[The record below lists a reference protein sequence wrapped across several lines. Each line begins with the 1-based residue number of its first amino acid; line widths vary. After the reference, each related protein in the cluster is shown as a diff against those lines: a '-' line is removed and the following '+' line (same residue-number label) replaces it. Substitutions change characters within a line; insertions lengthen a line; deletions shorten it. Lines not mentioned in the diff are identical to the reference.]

1 MKSEA
6 RRWFFLLSGAAF
18 FFFLLWGFR
27 DMAPFG
33 HYRGPY
39 GDVLNQITVY
49 ERHVTDV
56 VTAVNF
62 DFRGLDTLGEEGI
75 LFMSV
80 VGATLL
86 LRKQKQEME
95 KGEKEQARQDESR
108 RRHAPNPS
116 DATRT
121 LTLALVGPL
130 VVFGIYIITHGQ
142 LTPGGGFQG
151 GVVLA
156 TAPLMVYIAGDF
168 HTFTRITNQVLLEG
182 SEALGIFGYV
192 ALGLAGLVTGG
203 AFLQNVVPRGTTG
216 DVLSGGTI
224 PLLNLATGLAV
235 AAGFVQLLYAFL
247 EQTLEIRLG
256 GE

>member
-1 MKSEA
+1 MRPIA
-6 RRWFFLLSGAAF
+6 RRWFFFLSATVLF
-18 FFFLLWGFR
+18 LFLLWGFR
-27 DMAPFG
+27 DLAPFG
-33 HYRGPY
+33 QYRGPY
-39 GDVLNQITVY
+39 GIVLNQITVY

-62 DFRGLDTLGEEGI
+62 DFRGLDTLGEESI

-86 LRKQKQEME
+86 LRKQKEEME
-95 KGEKEQARQDESR
+95 EEEKAEAREDESR
-108 RRHAPNPS
+108 KRRVPNPS

-130 VVFGIYIITHGQ
+130 VVFGVYVITHGQ

-168 HTFTRITNQVLLEG
+168 HTFKRITNQALLEG
-182 SEALGIFGYV
+182 AEGFAIFGYAMV
-192 ALGLAGLVTGG
+192 GLLGLIAGG
-203 AFLQNVVPRGTTG
+203 AFLQNVLPRGATG
-216 DVLSGGTI
+216 EVLSGGTI

-256 GE
+256 GD

>member
-1 MKSEA
+1 MSSGA
-6 RRWFFLLSGAAF
+6 RRWLFLLSAAAFFLL
-18 FFFLLWGFR
+18 LLWSFH
-27 DMAPFG
+27 DMPPFG

-62 DFRGLDTLGEEGI
+62 DFRGLDTLGEESI
-75 LFMSV
+75 LFMAV
-80 VGATLL
+80 VGASLL

-95 KGEKEQARQDESR
+95 EAEKEAAREDESR
-108 RRHAPNPS
+108 KRRVPSPS

-130 VVFGIYIITHGQ
+130 VVFGLYVITHGQ

-168 HTFTRITNQVLLEG
+168 HTFKRVTNQVVLEG
-182 SEALGIFGYV
+182 AEGFAIFGYV
-192 ALGLAGLVTGG
+192 AIGLAGLVAGRV
-203 AFLQNVVPRGTTG
+203 FLQNVVAQGSTG
-216 DVLSGGTI
+216 DVISGGTI

-247 EQTLEIRLG
+247 EQTLEIRLAG
-256 GE
+256 D